1 MASVTLSIQNMSCA
15 SCVGRVE
22 AALTSVPGV
31 SGASV
36 NLANDTAHVRYNS
49 EETDSSEIAKT
60 VTNTGYPT
68 QIATTDHAI
77 DHSLRKMAEANYW
90 ARQTLIAACLAAPV
104 VTLEMGGHMIPAF
117 HYFIGSTLG
126 HDNSAWIQFAL
137 TTLILAGPGRIFFAR
152 GVPALLRRAPDMNS
166 LVFLGTGA
174 AYLYS
179 LVVLF
184 APELLPDGVRRIYF
198 EPAAVIVALILLGRF
213 LETRAKGRT
222 GAAIQ
227 SLLQLQP
234 KTAQVRRNGK
244 LMSVDID
251 DLLVGD
257 HILVQPG
264 ARIPVDGEV
273 LSGESRVNEAMLS
286 GEPVPTRKTVGALVM
301 GGTVNGSGPLDI
313 RATHVGAN
321 TTLSQIIRMVEDA
334 QGAKLPI
341 QAYVDRITL
350 WFVPAVLGLA
360 VLTVLMWLAF
370 GPNPALSSALVA
382 GVSVLIIACP
392 CAMGLATPT
401 SIMVGTGRAA
411 EMGVLFRKGDALQ
424 TLANARTIAF
434 DKTGTLT
441 EGRPELTALVLT
453 ASVQRHEVL
462 RLAAAIELRSE
473 HPIAHAIL
481 RAAADLEVPIATD
494 AQTVTGQGISGKV
507 DGRYISIGNAKFA
520 AAQGVNLDAQTAEI
534 TKLAALGNT
543 VLFMAIDGL
552 LTAVIAVSDPIKAST
567 ADTIAKLDA
576 LGFETVVIT
585 GDAKATANVI
595 AKQLNIKHV
604 IADVLP
610 DGKRDA
616 VLGLEGTTVFVG
628 DGINDAPALAT
639 ADVGIAIGT
648 GTDVA
653 INSADVVLMSGDLQG
668 VLSAIKISRATMRN
682 IRQNLFWAFAYNTA
696 LIPIAAGI
704 LYPAFGLLL
713 SPVLAAGAMAL
724 SSVFVLTNALRLRW
738 VSPA

>member
-1 MASVTLSIQNMSCA
+1 MASVTLSIENMSCA

-36 NLANDTAHVRYNS
+36 NLANDTAHVRYDS
-49 EETDSSEIAKT
+49 KETDSSKIAEI
-60 VTNTGYPT
+60 VTNIGYPA
-68 QIATTDHAI
+68 QIATTDHVI
-77 DHSLRKMAEANYW
+77 DHSLRKTAEANYW
-90 ARQTLIAACLAAPV
+90 ARQTLTAACLAAPV
-104 VTLEMGGHMIPAF
+104 VTLEMGGHIIPAF
-117 HYFIGSTLG
+117 HHFIGRILG
-126 HDNSAWIQFAL
+126 HGTSAWIQFAL

-166 LVFLGTGA
+166 LVFLGAGA

-213 LETRAKGRT
+213 LEARAKGRT

-234 KTAQVRRNGK
+234 KTAQVRRNGTVI
-244 LMSVDID
+244 SVDIN

-273 LSGESRVNEAMLS
+273 LSGESRVNEAMLT
-286 GEPVPTRKTVGALVM
+286 GEPIPIRKTVGALVT
-301 GGTVNGSGPLDI
+301 GGAVNGTGPLDI
-313 RATHVGAN
+313 RATHVGAD

-370 GPNPALSSALVA
+370 GPYPALSFALVA

-441 EGRPELTALVLT
+441 EGRPELTELVLT
-453 ASVQRHEVL
+453 ASVQRDEVL
-462 RLAAAIELRSE
+462 GLAAAIELRSE

-481 RAAADLEVPIATD
+481 RAAAELEVPIATD
-494 AQTVTGQGISGKV
+494 VQTVTGQGISGKV

-520 AAQGVNLDAQTAEI
+520 AAQGVKLDAQTAEI

-543 VLFMAIDGL
+543 VLFMTIDSL
-552 LTAVIAVSDPIKAST
+552 LTAVIAISDPIKAST
-567 ADTIAKLDA
+567 ADTIAELDA
-576 LGFETVVIT
+576 LGFDTVVIT

-653 INSADVVLMSGDLQG
+653 INSADVVLMSGDLHG
-668 VLSAIKISRATMRN
+668 VLNAIKISRATMRN

-713 SPVLAAGAMAL
+713 SPVLAAAAMAL
-724 SSVFVLTNALRLRW
+724 SSVFVLTNSLRLRW

>member
-1 MASVTLSIQNMSCA
+1 
-15 SCVGRVE
+15 
-22 AALTSVPGV
+22 
-31 SGASV
+31 
-36 NLANDTAHVRYNS
+36 
-49 EETDSSEIAKT
+49 
-60 VTNTGYPT
+60 
-68 QIATTDHAI
+68 
-77 DHSLRKMAEANYW
+77 
-90 ARQTLIAACLAAPV
+90 
-104 VTLEMGGHMIPAF
+104 
-117 HYFIGSTLG
+117 
-126 HDNSAWIQFAL
+126 
-137 TTLILAGPGRIFFAR
+137 
-152 GVPALLRRAPDMNS
+152 
-166 LVFLGTGA
+166 
-174 AYLYS
+174 
-179 LVVLF
+179 
-184 APELLPDGVRRIYF
+184 
-198 EPAAVIVALILLGRF
+198 
-213 LETRAKGRT
+213 
-222 GAAIQ
+222 
-227 SLLQLQP
+227 
-234 KTAQVRRNGK
+234 
-244 LMSVDID
+244 
-251 DLLVGD
+251 
-257 HILVQPG
+257 
-264 ARIPVDGEV
+264 
-273 LSGESRVNEAMLS
+273 
-286 GEPVPTRKTVGALVM
+286 
-301 GGTVNGSGPLDI
+301 
-313 RATHVGAN
+313 
-321 TTLSQIIRMVEDA
+321 
-334 QGAKLPI
+334 
-341 QAYVDRITL
+341 
-350 WFVPAVLGLA
+350 
-360 VLTVLMWLAF
+360 
-370 GPNPALSSALVA
+370 
-382 GVSVLIIACP
+382 
-392 CAMGLATPT
+392 
-401 SIMVGTGRAA
+401 MVGTGRAA

>member
-1 MASVTLSIQNMSCA
+1 M
-15 SCVGRVE
+15 
-22 AALTSVPGV
+22 
-31 SGASV
+31 
-36 NLANDTAHVRYNS
+36 
-49 EETDSSEIAKT
+49 
-60 VTNTGYPT
+60 
-68 QIATTDHAI
+68 
-77 DHSLRKMAEANYW
+77 
-90 ARQTLIAACLAAPV
+90 
-104 VTLEMGGHMIPAF
+104 
-117 HYFIGSTLG
+117 
-126 HDNSAWIQFAL
+126 
-137 TTLILAGPGRIFFAR
+137 
-152 GVPALLRRAPDMNS
+152 
-166 LVFLGTGA
+166 
-174 AYLYS
+174 
-179 LVVLF
+179 
-184 APELLPDGVRRIYF
+184 
-198 EPAAVIVALILLGRF
+198 IVALILLGRF

-370 GPNPALSSALVA
+370 GPNPALSFALVA

-494 AQTVTGQGISGKV
+494 AQN
-507 DGRYISIGNAKFA
+507 RHRA
-520 AAQGVNLDAQTAEI
+520 
-534 TKLAALGNT
+534 
-543 VLFMAIDGL
+543 
-552 LTAVIAVSDPIKAST
+552 
-567 ADTIAKLDA
+567 
-576 LGFETVVIT
+576 
-585 GDAKATANVI
+585 GD
-595 AKQLNIKHV
+595 Q
-604 IADVLP
+604 
-610 DGKRDA
+610 
-616 VLGLEGTTVFVG
+616 
-628 DGINDAPALAT
+628 
-639 ADVGIAIGT
+639 
-648 GTDVA
+648 
-653 INSADVVLMSGDLQG
+653 
-668 VLSAIKISRATMRN
+668 
-682 IRQNLFWAFAYNTA
+682 RQ
-696 LIPIAAGI
+696 
-704 LYPAFGLLL
+704 
-713 SPVLAAGAMAL
+713 S
-724 SSVFVLTNALRLRW
+724 
-738 VSPA
+738 